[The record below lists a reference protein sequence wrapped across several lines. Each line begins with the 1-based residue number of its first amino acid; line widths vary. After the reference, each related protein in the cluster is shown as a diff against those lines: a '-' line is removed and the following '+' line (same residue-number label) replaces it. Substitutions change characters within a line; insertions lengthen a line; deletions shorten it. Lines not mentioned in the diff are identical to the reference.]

1 MPGRGLPPGPA
12 QVGLYGQIPCELASF
27 PALDFSDLSGALFH
41 PHGCPHIFSSSHLPH
56 RDKNNLFRKPWGECR
71 NETLT
76 ACARPGLPPPS
87 AILVSLALLV
97 GCGLSAV
104 TEKGVWSGGRDLQ
117 GPGVTSSCRA
127 TSFSCVLVSLTSPLR
142 FSSLCTE
149 HWPYQGSGLR
159 TVAPC
164 SLAPSSP
171 LVEKRPEGDSDPS
184 TSTGARPGLRAVQST
199 VGRHACLLFR
209 GTWRGAEGTACGGH
223 GLVAAPGGAW
233 SGAMQSLR
241 AGAWWAV
248 DPSPSGM
255 GSGGCVRVCG
265 TGCLSGRACG
275 ALSPRSGAGVRP
287 DPGRTG

>member
-41 PHGCPHIFSSSHLPH
+41 PHGCPHNFSSSRLPH

-127 TSFSCVLVSLTSPLR
+127 TSFSRSSVRSCQPHLSPQILQPLHR
-142 FSSLCTE
+142 
-149 HWPYQGSGLR
+149 
-159 TVAPC
+159 A
-164 SLAPSSP
+164 LAPP
-171 LVEKRPEGDSDPS
+171 RLRPKDSRS
-184 TSTGARPGLRAVQST
+184 
-199 VGRHACLLFR
+199 LLS
-209 GTWRGAEGTACGGH
+209 GS
-223 GLVAAPGGAW
+223 LKSPGGE
-233 SGAMQSLR
+233 
-241 AGAWWAV
+241 
-248 DPSPSGM
+248 
-255 GSGGCVRVCG
+255 
-265 TGCLSGRACG
+265 T
-275 ALSPRSGAGVRP
+275 PRR
-287 DPGRTG
+287 